1 MAKEIRTP
9 SQYPSDNPWTQ
20 AAVQLTSSASVNGVS
35 KPAKKT
41 FNGKISVCMNGR
53 ISVDKTVSIKL
64 PHKGALP

>member
-20 AAVQLTSSASVNGVS
+20 AAVQLTSSA
-35 KPAKKT
+35 AKKT

-53 ISVDKTVSIKL
+53 ISVYKTVSIKL